1 MFDLMNVSFNIF
13 IPNATGFLVMLIIAL
28 GMLAIAGTFEKQEP
42 VASGDLDKVAMKR
55 PLEFWEPVSMGTEIK
70 EAGRVN

>member
-13 IPNATGFLVMLIIAL
+13 IPNATSFLVMLIMAL
-28 GMLAIAGTFEKQEP
+28 GMLAVAGTLEKQEP
-42 VASGDLDKVAMKR
+42 IASDELDQVATKR
-55 PLEFWEPVSMGTEIK
+55 PLEFWEPLSMGTEIK